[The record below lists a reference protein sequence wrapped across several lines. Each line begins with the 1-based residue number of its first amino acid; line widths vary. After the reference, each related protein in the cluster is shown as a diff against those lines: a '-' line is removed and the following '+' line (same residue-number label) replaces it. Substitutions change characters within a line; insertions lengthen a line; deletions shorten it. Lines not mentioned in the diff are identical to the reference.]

1 MKKINFFEL
10 NEKPALHVGRRIIK
24 TVIAVFICALIG
36 YFRGTDSAIVSMV
49 AAVICIQPTRDES
62 VIFAAN
68 RVIATI
74 LGGLLGAG
82 CLFLARITGL
92 IGIAPLYYLF
102 ISVMLIPLILLTL
115 LMRKPSISAFS
126 CIVFLMVTVTL
137 VEGASPVLYAAE
149 RTGETL
155 IGILVGL
162 GVNWIFPKTKK
173 ELALEE
179 AAAARDEQDS
189 EEANSG
195 PEGEPGKRDNNS

>member
-92 IGIAPLYYLF
+92 IGIVPLYYLF

-126 CIVFLMVTVTL
+126 CIVFLMVTITV
-137 VEGASPVLYAAE
+137 VEGASPITYSIE
-149 RTGETL
+149 RTLETL
-155 IGILVGL
+155 IGIVAGL
-162 GVNWIFPKTKK
+162 GVNRFFPRSKK
-173 ELALEE
+173 ERE
-179 AAAARDEQDS
+179 ADKASKAA
-189 EEANSG
+189 
-195 PEGEPGKRDNNS
+195 DNNRTN